1 MSIFDR
7 LRSVVDRVVGAPVPS
22 TGTPPVTP
30 QDGEPLSDLSVAQL
44 RAIIRD
50 HDRGI
55 FTRSGLLA
63 DLVRHDADVM
73 GALQQRLLLQGAY
86 ETKITGPDGSDSDL
100 AWESICPPSVAVDL
114 WTDAVLLG
122 FGLAQVVWRTSPD
135 RPDVLL
141 PRLHSVHPSAIEW
154 SETEAQWYVST
165 TRGRHPITPGDG
177 QWVLYA
183 PRSDRAP
190 WRWGALAAVG
200 EWYLSDS
207 FAAADGR
214 RRSEV
219 VGQGIWKA
227 KLPAGGAQTPDGK
240 SFVSKLRTL
249 GRGGVIPIPQ
259 GSTPE
264 SSYDVELVEAAGDL
278 HAIFEWLMRTG
289 GGRIRLAI
297 LGQDLTSQNNS
308 VGTNASSN
316 TGADVLRM
324 IVRADAKAWE
334 ACIEEQL
341 LRPLDAYLGRAGSEL
356 SVDYDESPDP
366 ETMARA
372 QTETAR
378 AAMEWRA
385 AGVAV
390 DMEAMADSVSVPR
403 LAPVEVVA
411 PAPVEAPAT
420 QPEPAATLAA
430 PDLSPP
436 KGVREACAR
445 GLVLYEEGKGGDGLV
460 RATVDWARRLARG
473 ENATR
478 DKLVKMRAW
487 HARHEDDRREG
498 WDSPPT
504 PGYVAFLL
512 WGGAAGRSW
521 AEAMVPRLD
530 TKARALAAPKLP
542 TGDDITR
549 EMVRLLQAHGVAGIP
564 DVLAALEGAQPA
576 EVRDRLAKAIDK
588 TPPAEMVRE
597 IARGLVLARLVGK
610 AQAVVG

>member
-1 MSIFDR
+1 MSILDR
-7 LRSVVDRVVGAPVPS
+7 LRSVVDRVVGATVPA

-55 FTRSGLLA
+55 FARSGLLS

-86 ETKITGPDGSDSDL
+86 ETKITGSDGSDSDL
-100 AWESICPPSVAVDL
+100 SWESICPPSVAVDL

-141 PRLHSVHPSAIEW
+141 PRLHSVHPSAVEW

-165 TRGRHPITPGDG
+165 TRGRIPIRPGDG

-297 LGQDLTSQNNS
+297 LGQDLTSQNNT
-308 VGTNASSN
+308 VGTNASSS

-341 LRPLDAYLGRAGSEL
+341 LRPLDAYLGRTGSEL
-356 SVDYDESPDP
+356 SVDYDEAMDP

-403 LAPVEVVA
+403 SAPVVAPVAA
-411 PAPVEAPAT
+411 PAPVEAP
-420 QPEPAATLAA
+420 QPTATLAA

-436 KGVREACAR
+436 KGVREA
-445 GLVLYEEGKGGDGLV
+445 
-460 RATVDWARRLARG
+460 
-473 ENATR
+473 
-478 DKLVKMRAW
+478 
-487 HARHEDDRREG
+487 
-498 WDSPPT
+498 
-504 PGYVAFLL
+504 
-512 WGGAAGRSW
+512 
-521 AEAMVPRLD
+521 
-530 TKARALAAPKLP
+530 RALAAPKLP
-542 TGDDITR
+542 TSDDITR

-564 DVLAALEGAQPA
+564 DVLTALEGAQPA
-576 EVRDRLAKAIDK
+576 EVRERLAKAIDK
-588 TPPAEMVRE
+588 TPPPDLVRE

-610 AQAVVG
+610 AQAVVE

>member
-1 MSIFDR
+1 MSILSRF
-7 LRSVVDRVVGAPVPS
+7 RSVVDRVVGAPVPA
-22 TGTPPVTP
+22 TGSPAVTP

-44 RAIIRD
+44 RSIVRD
-50 HDRGI
+50 HDRGL
-55 FTRSGLLA
+55 FARSGLLA

-100 AWESICPPSVAVDL
+100 VWESICPQSVAVDL

-135 RPDVLL
+135 RPDVLM
-141 PRLHSVHPSAIEW
+141 PRLHSVHPSAVEYV
-154 SETEAQWYVST
+154 ETEAQWYVAT
-165 TRGRHPITPGDG
+165 TRGRIPITPGDG
-177 QWVLYA
+177 QWVLYT

-190 WRWGALAAVG
+190 WRWGVLPAVA

-207 FAAADGR
+207 FAAADAR

-240 SFVSKLRTL
+240 SFVSKLRSL

-278 HAIFEWLMRTG
+278 HSIFEWLMRTG

-297 LGQDLTSQNNS
+297 LGQDLTSQNNT
-308 VGTNASSN
+308 VGTNASSG

-334 ACIEEQL
+334 SCIEEQL

-356 SVDYDESPDP
+356 SVDYDDSIDP

-403 LAPVEVVA
+403 VAPVLAPT
-411 PAPVEAPAT
+411 PAPTP

-445 GLVLYEEGKGGDGLV
+445 GVELYEAGHGGDGLQPTTI
-460 RATVDWARRLARG
+460 RWARRLAAG
-473 ENATR
+473 APATR

-487 HARHEDDRREG
+487 HARHAGDKAEG

-504 PGYVAFLL
+504 PGYVAFML

-521 AEAMVPRLD
+521 AESMVPKLE

-542 TGDDITR
+542 TSDDITR
-549 EMVRLLQAHGVAGIP
+549 EMVRLLQEHGVQGIP
-564 DVLAALEGAQPA
+564 GVLAALDGAQPA
-576 EVRDRLAKAIDK
+576 EVRDRLARAIDK
-588 TPPAEMVRE
+588 TPPPELVRE

-610 AQAVVG
+610 AQAVVE

>member
-1 MSIFDR
+1 M
-7 LRSVVDRVVGAPVPS
+7 
-22 TGTPPVTP
+22 
-30 QDGEPLSDLSVAQL
+30 
-44 RAIIRD
+44 
-50 HDRGI
+50 
-55 FTRSGLLA
+55 
-63 DLVRHDADVM
+63 
-73 GALQQRLLLQGAY
+73 
-86 ETKITGPDGSDSDL
+86 
-100 AWESICPPSVAVDL
+100 AVDL

-122 FGLAQVVWRTSPD
+122 FGLAQVVWRTTPD

-141 PRLHSVHPSAIEW
+141 PRLHSVHPSAVEW

-165 TRGRHPITPGDG
+165 TRGRIPSGPVTGSGCCTPAIRPGP
-177 QWVLYA
+177 V
-183 PRSDRAP
+183 
-190 WRWGALAAVG
+190 AVG
-200 EWYLSDS
+200 RPRRGGRVVPSDS

-227 KLPAGGAQTPDGK
+227 KLPAGGADPDGK

-249 GRGGVIPIPQ
+249 GRGG
-259 GSTPE
+259 
-264 SSYDVELVEAAGDL
+264 SSHPAGQHPGVELRRGTRRGRGRPPRHLRVADA
-278 HAIFEWLMRTG
+278 HR

-297 LGQDLTSQNNS
+297 LGQDLTSQNNT

-341 LRPLDAYLGRAGSEL
+341 LRPLDAYLGRTGSEL
-356 SVDYDESPDP
+356 SVDYDEAMDP

-403 LAPVEVVA
+403 GAPVVA
-411 PAPVEAPAT
+411 PVAGTAAPVEAP
-420 QPEPAATLAA
+420 QPTATLAA

-436 KGVREACAR
+436 KGVREA
-445 GLVLYEEGKGGDGLV
+445 
-460 RATVDWARRLARG
+460 
-473 ENATR
+473 
-478 DKLVKMRAW
+478 
-487 HARHEDDRREG
+487 
-498 WDSPPT
+498 
-504 PGYVAFLL
+504 
-512 WGGAAGRSW
+512 
-521 AEAMVPRLD
+521 
-530 TKARALAAPKLP
+530 RALAAPKLP
-542 TGDDITR
+542 TSDDITR

-588 TPPAEMVRE
+588 APRRSWYARSPAGSCSR
-597 IARGLVLARLVGK
+597 ASSAS
-610 AQAVVG
+610 AQAVIE